1 MLVSQLWICL
11 EVPGSDSYPRDLSCA
26 PNSARSF
33 VMRRTTSVSY
43 PAIPTNF
50 SAVTVIAEQGVLRER
65 FSWRNAQRLGAGGGI
80 RTPEPLQVLT
90 KKKGLTASSP
100 RRPLFP
106 HAHSMDNTWAVIAR
120 LAKIRVIPASYL
132 SNYLFSSHESD

>member
-33 VMRRTTSVSY
+33 VMRRTTSAGY

-80 RTPEPLQVLT
+80 RTSR
-90 KKKGLTASSP
+90 SS
-100 RRPLFP
+100 RAWLRE
-106 HAHSMDNTWAVIAR
+106 HRMIVIQA
-120 LAKIRVIPASYL
+120 LLIIRGIVV
-132 SNYLFSSHESD
+132 